1 MTSGG
6 EIQEE
11 WETHAGWWQRH
22 FTDGADP
29 EYVEQI
35 LPLADA
41 HLRGTGVVLD
51 LGCGEGQLARHITDD
66 DTRVVGLDASD
77 AQIRTARARAGGP
90 AYLRGSALALPVRT
104 GAVDA
109 VAACLVMEH
118 VEDLAGAVG
127 EVARVLRPG
136 GRFVMFI
143 NHPLL
148 QTPGSGWVDDHI
160 LEEQYWRVGPYLPDD
175 RSLEEVAP
183 GVHLV
188 FVHRPLHRYVN
199 TMTAHGLLLE
209 HLDEPAPPT
218 GFLARADGYA
228 AAATIPR
235 LMVLRAR
242 KVDGP
247 AGGSGDG
254 EHPLQRD
261 P

>member
-1 MTSGG
+1 MASTEP

-11 WETHAGWWQRH
+11 WETHAGWWQQY

-35 LPLADA
+35 LPLATE
-41 HLRGTGVVLD
+41 HLAGAGRILD
-51 LGCGEGQLARHITDD
+51 LGCGEGQLARHAMGPGVT
-66 DTRVVGLDASD
+66 VVGLDASA
-77 AQIRTARARAGGP
+77 AQVAVARERAGGP
-90 AYLRGSALALPVRT
+90 VYARGSALALPFAPAT
-104 GAVDA
+104 FDA

-118 VEDLAGAVG
+118 VEDLDGAIG
-127 EVARVLRPG
+127 EIARILRPG

-199 TMTAHGLLLE
+199 TMTARGLLLE
-209 HLDEPAPPT
+209 RMDEPPPPT
-218 GFLARADGYA
+218 GFLARADEYA

-242 KVDGP
+242 KVD
-247 AGGSGDG
+247 
-254 EHPLQRD
+254 
-261 P
+261 

>member
-1 MTSGG
+1 MTAEGG
-6 EIQEE
+6 IQRE
-11 WETHAGWWQRH
+11 WETHAGWWQQY

-35 LPLADA
+35 LPLAGT
-41 HLRGTGVVLD
+41 HLREAGLVLD
-51 LGCGEGQLARHITDD
+51 LGCGEGQLARHVTAPG
-66 DTRVVGLDASD
+66 TRVVGLDAAD
-77 AQIRTARARAGGP
+77 AQLRVARERGGGP
-90 AYLRGSALALPVRT
+90 EYVRASALAVPLRDGV
-104 GAVDA
+104 VDA
-109 VAACLVMEH
+109 VVACLVMEH
-118 VEDLAGAVG
+118 VEDLDGAVA
-127 EVARVLRPG
+127 EVTRVLRPG

-209 HLDEPAPPT
+209 HLDEPAPPS
-218 GFLARADGYA
+218 GFLARADEYA

-242 KVDGP
+242 KV
-247 AGGSGDG
+247 A
-254 EHPLQRD
+254 
-261 P
+261 